1 MTSLA
6 QNQLNFQEY
15 NTSMNGPSSPISME
29 VLKKNATSENLKAEA
44 VGKVFDV
51 ETNTYVE
58 KEKKNIFN
66 MPVVTP
72 TSQENRKRKNSP
84 IDQIVYEVYTTNQ
97 IADGFS
103 NQTRVVYMGQEF
115 FNTAVEARDVADIL
129 RGKDMQC
136 EVYSVKRRSIKNR
149 KIIKKKSSKRRKIKK
164 EPLKCVG
171 DFNVDFGDW
180 QPLPGSLKAKGKQC
194 TWWVTKNIDFKK
206 EQTAEVIRN
215 VALGLKKVQASVL
228 VEKFEEQI
236 RNFIGALD
244 LSQHFDKEK
253 REEVLK
259 AADTVMLNGI
269 LSGMG
274 YHCDTCEKSKVRQIT
289 MRLRKI
295 NNRMNY
301 PCYQNIKGDE
311 PTAEELLHTM
321 KMNA

>member
-1 MTSLA
+1 MTTLA

-15 NTSMNGPSSPISME
+15 NTSMNGPSSPISLE
-29 VLKKNATSENLKAEA
+29 VLKTKATSENLKAEA
-44 VGKVFDV
+44 IGKVFDA

-66 MPVVTP
+66 MPAEITANQ
-72 TSQENRKRKNSP
+72 SNRKRKKSP
-84 IDQIVYEVYTTNQ
+84 TEEVVYEVYTSNQ

-103 NQTRVVYMGQEF
+103 KSTRVVYMGQEF

-129 RGKDMQC
+129 RGKNMEC
-136 EVYSVKRRSIKNR
+136 EVYSVKRRPIKHR
-149 KIIKKKSSKRRKIKK
+149 KTIRKKQPKRRKTKK

-180 QPLPGSLKAKGKQC
+180 QPLPGTLKAKGKQS
-194 TWWVTKNIDFKK
+194 TWWVTKNIDFKQ

-228 VEKFEEQI
+228 VEKFGEELKTGGDSLQI
-236 RNFIGALD
+236 
-244 LSQHFDKEK
+244 K
-253 REEVLK
+253 
-259 AADTVMLNGI
+259 LNGI
-269 LSGMG
+269 LSGIG
-274 YHCDTCEKSKVRQIT
+274 YHCDTDEKSKVRQIT
-289 MRLRKI
+289 MRLRKL
-295 NNRMNY
+295 NNRMKY

-311 PTAEELLHTM
+311 PTAEELLNTM